1 MHNPFSKLVGG
12 SWRTEGPTT
21 EGPKLK
27 ERQTDIDRFCRE
39 LLLEQPELQKAI
51 ETVFAQME
59 SQQIP
64 LPLMHV
70 TSSRFEG
77 SSTDGMP
84 SFVDHIR
91 QRGFR
96 ARDTNVAALMDR
108 RVNPPIV
115 SDAARFAVAPS
126 AFVKEIILVLQ
137 RYLHHGVRANKA
149 VLGTQR
155 DRVVGVPVL
164 LLVEGGVGLERGSD
178 YDNHFRLT
186 EAWSGEHVFGV
197 VDLSRMSSYQ
207 DPAFIPVL
215 QKIVAA
221 VQRRYLVSDSHG
233 ESSNA

>member
-1 MHNPFSKLVGG
+1 MHNPFSKLVAG
-12 SWRTEGPTT
+12 SWRTEGSTL
-21 EGPKLK
+21 EGPKSK

-77 SSTDGMP
+77 SSTDGVP

-108 RVNPPIV
+108 RVNPPII
-115 SDAARFAVAPS
+115 SSAARFAVAPS

-164 LLVEGGVGLERGSD
+164 LLIEGGVSLERGSD

-186 EAWSGEHVFGV
+186 EVWSGEHLFGV
-197 VDLSRMSSYQ
+197 VDLSRVSSYQ
-207 DPAFIPVL
+207 DPAFLPVL
-215 QKIVAA
+215 QEIVAGF
-221 VQRRYLVSDSHG
+221 QQQYLAADTNV
-233 ESSNA
+233 EFSNT